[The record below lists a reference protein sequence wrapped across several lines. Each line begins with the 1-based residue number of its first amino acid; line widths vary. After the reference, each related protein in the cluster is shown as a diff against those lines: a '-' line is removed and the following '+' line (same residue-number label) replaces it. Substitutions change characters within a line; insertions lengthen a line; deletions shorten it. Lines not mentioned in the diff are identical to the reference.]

1 MEKTKGHRLVMQ
13 DRGSMTI
20 TGVVKIQTVDPKEIV
35 LETEQGMLNIK
46 GEKLDIKQLDL
57 QNGSVEI
64 NGHMDALIYPR
75 QSQGGTRGSI
85 LGKIF
90 K

>member
-1 MEKTKGHRLVMQ
+1 MEKTKGHRLVLQ
-13 DRGSMTI
+13 DRGNITI

-35 LETEQGMLNIK
+35 LDTEQGMLNIK
-46 GEKLDIKQLDL
+46 GEKLEIKQLDL
-57 QNGSVEI
+57 QNGSLEI
-64 NGHMDALIYPR
+64 NGHVDALVYLR
-75 QSQGGTRGSI
+75 QSQGGSRGSL

>member
-1 MEKTKGHRLVMQ
+1 M
-13 DRGSMTI
+13 SI

-64 NGHMDALIYPR
+64 NGHVDALIYPR
-75 QSQGGTRGSI
+75 QAQGGTRGSI
-85 LGKIF
+85 LNKIF